1 MNELLIM
8 FLEEVEKVGTL
19 IVEAL
24 NEIYF
29 FNTYTYEI
37 DGNSLFISDRESNL
51 KINNIK
57 TIKMECNNLLI
68 DTKDGTMMMCLM

>member
-57 TIKMECNNLLI
+57 TIKIECNNLLI